1 MVREF
6 EPHRL
11 RQFLL
16 WQPTG
21 PQIIWGSGRVADDNG
36 LENRRRLIAARGFK
50 SYLPR
55 HLNQKETNMNEK
67 VKRMIAR
74 AVYASI
80 EDGDID
86 IYELSE
92 TFDIPLP
99 YGYNGEDLATS
110 EASDRASEEY
120 TLFMEKVYD
129 EIEKHVGFSS
139 SEVW

>member
-1 MVREF
+1 
-6 EPHRL
+6 
-11 RQFLL
+11 
-16 WQPTG
+16 
-21 PQIIWGSGRVADDNG
+21 
-36 LENRRRLIAARGFK
+36 
-50 SYLPR
+50 
-55 HLNQKETNMNEK
+55 MNEK
-67 VKRMIAR
+67 VKRMVAR

-99 YGYNGEDLATS
+99 YGYEGEDLATA

-120 TLFMEKVYD
+120 TLFMEKVYA